1 MIRVRSQKNQQ
12 RRLFSSGKRLASTL
26 FSFNLGRDGKK
37 TCLCEGFACFDTI
50 ICADDSF
57 KCFSAVRRLQ
67 DGSEETEKGLV
78 DCWIN

>member
-12 RRLFSSGKRLASTL
+12 RRLFSSGKRLASIL
-26 FSFNLGRDGKK
+26 FSFNLGRDGK
-37 TCLCEGFACFDTI
+37 TCLCEALSCNDTSV
-50 ICADDSF
+50 CADDSF

-67 DGSEETEKGLV
+67 NGSKEIEKGLI

>member
-12 RRLFSSGKRLASTL
+12 RRLFSSGKRLGSIF
-26 FSFNLGRDGKK
+26 FSFNLGRDGK
-37 TCLCEGFACFDTI
+37 TCLCKGFACTDTS
-50 ICADDSF
+50 ICPDDSF

-67 DGSEETEKGLV
+67 GGSEETEKGLV